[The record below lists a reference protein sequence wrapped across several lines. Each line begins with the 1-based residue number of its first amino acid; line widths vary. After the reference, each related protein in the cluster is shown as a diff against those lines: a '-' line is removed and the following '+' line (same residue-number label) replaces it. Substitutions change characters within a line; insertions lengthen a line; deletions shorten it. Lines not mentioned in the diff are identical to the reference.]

1 MNILCVCGN
10 GIGTSVLLKINVEQ
24 AADNLGMD
32 VNVTT
37 SDAGSAKG
45 TANMSDLVLTSPQLA
60 PELEGTTTPVE
71 TVENF
76 MDLDEITGIL
86 VAHGSCAFS
95 IVNYLLDMRKTYSP
109 HAIIARNHHC
119 PIATIISSQY
129 SDIST

>member
-60 PELEGTTTPVE
+60 PELEGATTPVE

-76 MDLDEITGIL
+76 MDLDEITEIL
-86 VAHGSCAFS
+86 EK
-95 IVNYLLDMRKTYSP
+95 YE
-109 HAIIARNHHC
+109 
-119 PIATIISSQY
+119 
-129 SDIST
+129 

>member
-76 MDLDEITGIL
+76 MDLDEITGSL
-86 VAHGSCAFS
+86 ETYEYTSVKAHSGAECMGRQRGRPMHWQQRLRGRDSCCIGNF
-95 IVNYLLDMRKTYSP
+95 R
-109 HAIIARNHHC
+109 RWE
-119 PIATIISSQY
+119 Q
-129 SDIST
+129 